1 MRPAMI
7 IAYALLLVAVEAS
20 AMEIRDT
27 ENRDMYFT
35 YEGAT
40 SGNGSFATRSVI
52 EMGGPHIDHRDPVKN
67 ADVKVT
73 EHKHGSGT
81 IDDEVL
87 IVAERLYFFLLIDD
101 YSITKRY
108 ASIWMAEDS
117 SMTYSPVT
125 IPMGR
130 GYYAARPI
138 HYDSTL
144 KEKNCI
150 KNYATE
156 TSMHHETLYA
166 GVIDKD
172 LEVLV
177 KDKNYDN
184 SGWHLVDAA
193 WTEMNVSEDVSEG
206 TTELGVLQGNTRES
220 DTSAWK
226 NPIIDIQDRYKGTY
240 HIDQKMS
247 LYWPVD
253 RYGLND
259 SWYGFCPSCL
269 WTGSEILNETSC
281 TKAPEET

>member
-1 MRPAMI
+1 
-7 IAYALLLVAVEAS
+7 LLVAVEAA
-20 AMEIRDT
+20 AMEIREA

-40 SGNGSFATRSVI
+40 SGTGSFATRSVI
-52 EMGGPHIDHRDPVKN
+52 EMGGPHVDNRDLGQY
-67 ADVKVT
+67 ADVTVK
-73 EHKHGSGT
+73 EQKHGSGT

-87 IVAERLYFFLLIDD
+87 TVAERLYFFLLIDN

-125 IPMGR
+125 IPVGR
-130 GYYAARPI
+130 GYYGAHPI
-138 HYDSTL
+138 HYNSTL

-156 TSMHHETLYA
+156 TSMQHETLYA

-184 SGWHLVDAA
+184 TGWHLFDAA

-226 NPIIDIQDRYKGTY
+226 SPIIDIQDRYQGTY

-247 LYWPVD
+247 LYWPVE
-253 RYGLND
+253 RYGYND
-259 SWYGFCPSCL
+259 SWYGVCPNRL

-281 TKAPEET
+281 TPAQDKK